1 MKMFSD
7 VPPQAGVGSLEGVVA
22 YYDVLHAATE
32 LTADDKTAMGMIN
45 GVVLDVDVFTRTG
58 CNTGS
63 TCATLHADTVITCIY
78 HVVDD
83 EYVLAA

>member
-1 MKMFSD
+1 MTHIKH
-7 VPPQAGVGSLEGVVA
+7 AGRRQEDTGGLPS
-22 YYDVLHAATE
+22 T
-32 LTADDKTAMGMIN
+32 DDKTAMGMIN